1 METTG
6 MAKKNL
12 AKLAAIGIGAA
23 AFGIAID
30 SHDIAR
36 VNAEGETVEESKPV
50 EVNSTTETESVDSAV
65 SESSYVAP
73 TSADSAS
80 TDVKDT
86 SKEPW
91 YEPALKWIDN
101 KIVPLLG
108 SVSVV
113 SILGA
118 ITSVATAIAKRKGDK
133 KTQLTITL
141 QDVKITQLE
150 NTVTELKQH
159 EEEML
164 ANYQNVL
171 DSASQTMQLTANY
184 AKTQADLIAEQN
196 MKVESVYKMKD
207 CIDISCRLIAK
218 SLALSDTAV
227 KSGIAKDAQELIES
241 LKRIE
246 SEGNGGE

>member
-1 METTG
+1 MTQNANDKSKS
-6 MAKKNL
+6 MSNAAKS
-12 AKLAAIGIGAA
+12 AVFAIGIASIGAA
-23 AFGIAID
+23 IAISMD
-30 SHDIAR
+30 GNTLG
-36 VNAEGETVEESKPV
+36 VKAEGEVMESESSSTSSSQQDSSEVTTKPV
-50 EVNSTTETESVDSAV
+50 EEQ
-65 SESSYVAP
+65 
-73 TSADSAS
+73 
-80 TDVKDT
+80 
-86 SKEPW
+86 PW
-91 YEPALKWIDN
+91 YEPALDWIDN

-118 ITSVATAIAKRKGDK
+118 VTSVVTAIAKHKGDK

-227 KSGIAKDAQELIES
+227 KSGIADDAQKLVET